1 MRITS
6 WNCLCGDVSR
16 RLSDL
21 APLRSDLITLQECRR
36 PASDSASVIWRGDI
50 PYQGVAVVSTE
61 ATRRLEF
68 VEIPK
73 LHPTVVPVRVQ
84 APQLFVFVGVWTH
97 PDYNKVAWEAMT
109 ACVAAADGLPVVAAG
124 DFNSSPSVQ
133 GQESASQRF
142 LQRMRDELGL
152 VSAYHLFFR
161 RVPRRGDAGQLL
173 PWEERSPTVPH
184 RLLLCARGVGGSSH
198 RGGGRQLRRLA
209 PERSPTAHRGH
220 RRRVAVRLM
229 FKALVPGNE
238 HIFFTHCCWLR
249 LFRLTLD

>member
-73 LHPTVVPVRVQ
+73 LHPTIVPVRVQ
-84 APQLFVFVGVWTH
+84 APQPFVFVGVWTH
-97 PDYNKVAWEAMT
+97 PDYNTVAWEAMT
-109 ACVAAADGLPVVAAG
+109 ACVAAAGGLPVVAAG

-152 VSAYHLFFR
+152 VSAPIIVFPASPTAR
-161 RVPRRGDAGQLL
+161 RRGPATTMGRKKPNRSTSTTALCPRRG
-173 PWEERSPTVPH
+173 WIVSPGW
-184 RLLLCARGVGGSSH
+184 R
-198 RGGGRQLRRLA
+198 
-209 PERSPTAHRGH
+209 
-220 RRRVAVRLM
+220 
-229 FKALVPGNE
+229 
-238 HIFFTHCCWLR
+238 
-249 LFRLTLD
+249 